1 MTPAHATPFVIPM
14 EFLLRTVVTTEVA
27 TNIRVE
33 ITAVA

>member
-1 MTPAHATPFVIPM
+1 M

-27 TNIRVE
+27 TSIRVE